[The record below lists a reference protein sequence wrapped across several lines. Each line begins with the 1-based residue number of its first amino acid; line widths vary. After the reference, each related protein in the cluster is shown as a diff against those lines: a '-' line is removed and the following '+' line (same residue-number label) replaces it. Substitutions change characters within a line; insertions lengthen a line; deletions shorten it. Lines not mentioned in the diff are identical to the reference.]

1 MIGDQIKKY
10 RLKKEI
16 TQEKMGNMI
25 GVTTQAVSKWERGG
39 SPDAELLP
47 KIADALGITINML
60 YEHEQICSL

>member
-60 YEHEQICSL
+60 YEQEQICSL